1 MKSSSDRAGRSNFG
15 IIQSMKLSQQK
26 CKPCE
31 GGVLPMSEEEVQ
43 RHLKE
48 LNQWTIEGNK
58 IQKTF
63 TFSDFKEAMQFVHT
77 VADLAEDE
85 GHHPDIY
92 ISYNKVEIILWTHA
106 IKGLTL
112 NDFIL
117 AAKIDEKQK

>member
-1 MKSSSDRAGRSNFG
+1 
-15 IIQSMKLSQQK
+15 MKLSQQK

-31 GGVLPMSEEEVQ
+31 GVTSPFSDEEV
-43 RHLKE
+43 RHHLEE
-48 LNQWTIEGNK
+48 LNQWAIKDDK
-58 IQKTF
+58 IHKTF
-63 TFSDFKEAMQFVHT
+63 KFSDFKEAMQFVNM

-106 IKGLTL
+106 IKGLTS